1 MALSDQM
8 TNKDRRKLVCDFKV
22 KDTVEQ
28 WENRKYCRKNRIIN
42 VTYYRC
48 LIRLGAAQ
56 NKAIGEYLGRPSK
69 PLMFLWSCTQSVKS
83 DVDMA
88 GYTRMRRDS
97 TSLKRH
103 CLLLLVKTSVHAYD
117 CIENLCKKKKKLRE
131 LLQTGLTL
139 SILTLVMLIL
149 LSFLSFFH
157 FIFRLKKRK

>member
-8 TNKDRRKLVCDFKV
+8 TNKNRRKLVCDFKV

-103 CLLLLVKTSVHAYD
+103 CLLLLVKTSVHAYYY
-117 CIENLCKKKKKLRE
+117 IENLCKKKRSCE
-131 LLQTGLTL
+131 
-139 SILTLVMLIL
+139 SCC
-149 LSFLSFFH
+149 
-157 FIFRLKKRK
+157 RPA